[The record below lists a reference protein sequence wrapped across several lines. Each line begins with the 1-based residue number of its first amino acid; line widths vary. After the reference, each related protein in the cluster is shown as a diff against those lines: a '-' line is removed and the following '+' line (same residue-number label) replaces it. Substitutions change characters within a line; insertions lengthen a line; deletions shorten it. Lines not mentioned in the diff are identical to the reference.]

1 MGRILNRFS
10 ADVGSND
17 DLLPQTLFDF
27 SVIFFIVIGAVFTT
41 IITLPFV
48 LVVMPPL
55 ICYFIVVRKIF
66 VTSTRELKRLEGVA
80 RSPIFTMMNE
90 SLSGIATIRANN
102 AKEYFMKKFEGVH
115 DAHTRAFFSFIACSV
130 RNLVRLDRIFYGFYL
145 YPACTFCSLISC
157 LILLLFRDGLA
168 FEWMQSHF

>member
-1 MGRILNRFS
+1 MGRVLNRFS

-17 DLLPQTLFDF
+17 DMLPQTLFDF
-27 SVIFFIVIGAVFTT
+27 SVILFIVIGAVSTT
-41 IITLPFV
+41 LITLPFV

-55 ICYFIVVRKIF
+55 VYYFIVVRKIF

-90 SLSGIATIRANN
+90 SLNGIATIRANN

-115 DAHTRAFFSFIACSV
+115 DAHTRAFFSFIASSV
-130 RNLVRLDRIFYGFYL
+130 RNLVRLDRIVNGFHVYL
-145 YPACTFCSLISC
+145 VCTLCSLISP
-157 LILLLFRDGLA
+157 LLF
-168 FEWMQSHF
+168 FN